1 MTLASLEGWLD
12 NAAFAVLFVAMLAY
26 WSGLAFEKVKAL
38 PIIGGV
44 GMAIGNLA
52 MAALLTARWIEG
64 GYFPLSNL
72 YESLFFIAWGITAVH
87 FAAEK
92 MTDSRWVGAVTSPVA
107 MAIAAF
113 AALTLPDTMQVS
125 EPLVPALK
133 SNWLMMHVSVMLLS
147 YAALMVGSLIA
158 IAFLI
163 VTRGQAV
170 ELKGSS
176 VGTGGF
182 RDRKYQLK
190 RATNSLAVD
199 RAVENAVTEQ
209 IIAAGGSTTGG
220 STAVLAAPASV
231 VTKDTST
238 KSSAEDTDST
248 LSLQRLTLA
257 DTLDNISYRIIGLG
271 FPLLT
276 IGIIAGAVWAN
287 EAWGSYWSWDPK
299 ETWALI
305 TWLVFAAYL
314 HARITKGWQGRKP
327 AILAASGFVVVWICY
342 LGVNILGKGLH
353 SYGWFF

>member
-1 MTLASLEGWLD
+1 MDFATSSLADLEGWLD
-12 NAAFAVLFVAMLAY
+12 NAAFAVLFATMLVY
-26 WSGLAFEKVKAL
+26 WGGLAFSEIKLL
-38 PIIGGV
+38 PIIGGA
-44 GMAIGNLA
+44 GMAIGNLCL
-52 MAALLTARWIEG
+52 AALLTARWIEG

-87 FAAEK
+87 FVAERLSG
-92 MTDSRWVGAVTSPVA
+92 SRWIGAVTSPVA
-107 MAIAAF
+107 MGISAF

-147 YAALMVGSLIA
+147 YSALMVGSLIA

-163 VTRGQAV
+163 VTRGQPV
-170 ELKGSS
+170 TLKGSS
-176 VGTGGF
+176 VGTGSF
-182 RDRKYQLK
+182 RDRTYQLK
-190 RATNSLAVD
+190 RAGDAVLPI
-199 RAVENAVTEQ
+199 T
-209 IIAAGGSTTGG
+209 
-220 STAVLAAPASV
+220 STATKNLSVESLTVSGGGTALLEKTKPAAA
-231 VTKDTST
+231 
-238 KSSAEDTDST
+238 AA
-248 LSLQRLTLA
+248 LSPQRLTLA

-314 HARITKGWQGRKP
+314 HARITKGWQGRRP
-327 AILAASGFVVVWICY
+327 AILAASGFVAVWICY
-342 LGVNILGKGLH
+342 LGVNLLGKGLH

>member
-1 MTLASLEGWLD
+1 MDLVTLQGLLD
-12 NAAFAVLFVAMLAY
+12 NASFAVLFITMLLY
-26 WSGLAFEKVKAL
+26 WSSLAFAGADWLKTL
-38 PIIGGV
+38 GTT
-44 GMAIGNLA
+44 GMAVANLCI
-52 MAALLTARWIEG
+52 AALLVARWIEG

-72 YESLFFIAWGITAVH
+72 YESLFFIAWGITAIH
-87 FAAEK
+87 FVAER
-92 MTDSRWVGAVTSPVA
+92 MSNSLWVGAMTAPAA
-107 MAIAAF
+107 MGITAF
-113 AALTLPDTMQVS
+113 ATLTLPSTMQVS

-147 YAALMVGSLIA
+147 YSALMVGSLVA
-158 IAFLI
+158 IAFLV

-182 RDRKYQLK
+182 RDRKYTLK
-190 RATNSLAVD
+190 RSGESAEPVM
-199 RAVENAVTEQ
+199 
-209 IIAAGGSTTGG
+209 AGGG
-220 STAVLAAPASV
+220 TAVLEKPAK
-231 VTKDTST
+231 T
-238 KSSAEDTDST
+238 A
-248 LSLQRLTLA
+248 LSMQRLTLA

-276 IGIIAGAVWAN
+276 IGIISGGVWAN

-327 AILAASGFVVVWICY
+327 AFIAASGFVVVWVCY
-342 LGVNILGKGLH
+342 LGVNLLGKGLH

>member
-1 MTLASLEGWLD
+1 MDLTPLNLANLESWLD
-12 NAAFAVLFVAMLAY
+12 NASFAVLFVTMLAY
-26 WSGLAFEKVKAL
+26 WGGLAFEKVKLL
-38 PIIGGV
+38 PVIGGA
-44 GMAIGNLA
+44 GMAIGNLCL
-52 MAALLTARWIEG
+52 AALLTARWIEG

-72 YESLFFIAWGITAVH
+72 YESLFFIAWGITAMH
-87 FAAEK
+87 FVAER
-92 MTDSRWVGAVTSPVA
+92 MSGSRWVGAVTSPVA
-107 MAIAAF
+107 MGICAF

-147 YAALMVGSLIA
+147 YAALMVGALIA

-176 VGTGGF
+176 IGTGGF

-190 RATNSLAVD
+190 QIAPPTETPTALSTQISTEKLATS
-199 RAVENAVTEQ
+199 
-209 IIAAGGSTTGG
+209 GGG
-220 STAVLAAPASV
+220 TAVLEAPVKATEPVIS
-231 VTKDTST
+231 
-238 KSSAEDTDST
+238 
-248 LSLQRLTLA
+248 LSPQRLTLA

-342 LGVNILGKGLH
+342 LGVNLLGKGLH

>member
-1 MTLASLEGWLD
+1 MDLVTLQGWLD
-12 NAAFAVLFVAMLAY
+12 NTAFAILFVTMLVY
-26 WSGLAFEKVKAL
+26 WGSVAFPKARL
-38 PIIGGV
+38 LSSLGTT
-44 GMAIGNLA
+44 GMALANLA
-52 MAALLTARWIEG
+52 IAALLIARWIEG

-72 YESLFFIAWGITAVH
+72 YESLFFIIWGITAVH
-87 FAAEK
+87 LVAEQ
-92 MTDSRWVGAVTSPVA
+92 MSQSQLVGAVTAPIA
-107 MAIAAF
+107 MGMTAF
-113 AALTLPDTMQVS
+113 GTLTLPDHMQVS

-147 YAALMVGSLIA
+147 YAALMVGSLMA

-163 VTRGQAV
+163 VTRGQSI
-170 ELKGSS
+170 ELRGSS

-182 RDRKYQLK
+182 RETKLRRNGSISAANVASSPTKTELVASGGGTAILEK
-190 RATNSLAVD
+190 VATAPLA
-199 RAVENAVTEQ
+199 
-209 IIAAGGSTTGG
+209 
-220 STAVLAAPASV
+220 TAPKLTP
-231 VTKDTST
+231 
-238 KSSAEDTDST
+238 
-248 LSLQRLTLA
+248 QRLTLA

-276 IGIIAGAVWAN
+276 IGIISGAVWAN

-314 HARITKGWQGRKP
+314 HARITKGWQGRRP
-327 AILAASGFVVVWICY
+327 AILAASGFLVVWVCY

>member
-1 MTLASLEGWLD
+1 MDLASLNLANLESWLD
-12 NAAFAVLFVAMLAY
+12 NASFAVLFATMLAY
-26 WSGLAFEKVKAL
+26 WGGLAFSDVKLL
-38 PIIGGV
+38 PIIGGA
-44 GMAIGNLA
+44 GMAVANLCL
-52 MAALLTARWIEG
+52 AALLTARWIEG

-72 YESLFFIAWGITAVH
+72 YESLFFIAWGITAMH
-87 FAAEK
+87 FVAER
-92 MTDSRWVGAVTSPVA
+92 MSGSRWVGAVTSPVA
-107 MAIAAF
+107 MGICAF

-147 YAALMVGSLIA
+147 YSALMVGALIA

-176 VGTGGF
+176 VGTGSF

-190 RATNSLAVD
+190 KAGSATATKKLAREPLTVSGGRTALLEAPTQTLAD
-199 RAVENAVTEQ
+199 RA
-209 IIAAGGSTTGG
+209 IA
-220 STAVLAAPASV
+220 
-231 VTKDTST
+231 
-238 KSSAEDTDST
+238 
-248 LSLQRLTLA
+248 LSPQRLTLA

-342 LGVNILGKGLH
+342 LGVNLLGKGLH